1 MRRTNAKLLGA
12 ASVVAVRL
20 AGSSR
25 ARRTLCACTS
35 LVVATVAFSARA
47 PANGIRIER
56 SKITGSTKR
65 DPFVTRGSYS
75 LSVRGADLVAR
86 WRGTVRRTTHL
97 RFLIYPDTKS
107 GGNLP
112 GFHGEGPQQSLRS
125 IARKG
130 RHRTVTVVFNHPKVV
145 RGWPC
150 VQGNVI
156 DEPDNQPRVW
166 PLLPMTFHLLC
177 PRGGF
182 PT

>member
-1 MRRTNAKLLGA
+1 MTSVVRRIHAKLLVVA
-12 ASVVAVRL
+12 PVVAV
-20 AGSSR
+20 
-25 ARRTLCACTS
+25 S
-35 LVVATVAFSARA
+35 LVVTAALSAQA
-47 PANGIRIER
+47 PASSTGIER
-56 SKITGSTKR
+56 SKITGSTKG

-75 LSVRGADLVAR
+75 LSLRGADLVAR

-97 RFLIYPDTKS
+97 RFFIYPDTKR

-112 GFHGEGPQQSLRS
+112 GFHGEGPQRSLRS
-125 IARKG
+125 VARKG

-150 VQGNVI
+150 VQGSVI

-166 PLLPMTFHLLC
+166 PLGPMTFHLLC

-182 PT
+182 PS

>member
-1 MRRTNAKLLGA
+1 MSHTPSGRL
-12 ASVVAVRL
+12 VWL

-47 PANGIRIER
+47 PASSVTIER
-56 SKITGSTKR
+56 SKVAGSTTG

-75 LSVRGADLVAR
+75 LRVRGADLVAR
-86 WRGTVRRTTHL
+86 WRGTVRRTSHL

-112 GFHGEGPQQSLRS
+112 GFHGEGPSRALRR

-130 RHRTVTVVFNHPKVV
+130 RHRTVTAVFKHPKVV

-156 DEPDNQPRVW
+156 DEPADQPRVW
-166 PLLPMTFHLLC
+166 PLGPWTLHLLC